1 VAAAS
6 HILTL
11 DFSKDPSIRQQ
22 AREFIEACGV
32 VSVTPTERGMTVIDQ
47 YHLYYVSQ
55 RHLSRPDFM
64 ADPLVQ
70 TFKFLTRK
78 PVSDFKDSPQFLHM
92 LKAEDEGL
100 VNISIDVQ
108 DDMSKQFI
116 DTLVRCVHSNDYGEV
131 STAWNAVREQV
142 CDDVVKKYLIPSG
155 ARWAREHLRGQAE
168 EYVAERCRIELEFVS
183 LS

>member
-55 RHLSRPDFM
+55 
-64 ADPLVQ
+64 
-70 TFKFLTRK
+70 
-78 PVSDFKDSPQFLHM
+78 SP
-92 LKAEDEGL
+92 
-100 VNISIDVQ
+100 S
-108 DDMSKQFI
+108 
-116 DTLVRCVHSNDYGEV
+116 
-131 STAWNAVREQV
+131 
-142 CDDVVKKYLIPSG
+142 IPS
-155 ARWAREHLRGQAE
+155 RFRG
-168 EYVAERCRIELEFVS
+168 
-183 LS
+183 